1 MVGGRHGSW
10 LWEIWPRTINF
21 WLATIHSVAE
31 SGGLSDE
38 RCFPPIGRSAS
49 QCCRPVN
56 DDNLK
61 ASFCNRHL
69 RFRSVTV
76 RARKRACEWFAEF
89 ARRLN
94 RHDQFATD
102 ICDIRTADFIELP
115 CRCKTYPLRDALADI
130 GRSSSL
136 SSYCAQLSSWV
147 SPMRSPSSPR
157 MSTACQMPV
166 YQA

>member
-1 MVGGRHGSW
+1 MTCIRPCRKVRGHICRDAWHSW
-10 LWEIWPRTINF
+10 LEFPTSGSP
-21 WLATIHSVAE
+21 TIHSVAE

-38 RCFPPIGRSAS
+38 RCFRPIGRSAS

-56 DDNLK
+56 DNNLT

-136 SSYCAQLSSWV
+136 SSYCAQLSSWA
-147 SPMRSPSSPR
+147 SPMRSPSAPR
-157 MSTACQMPV
+157 M
-166 YQA
+166 